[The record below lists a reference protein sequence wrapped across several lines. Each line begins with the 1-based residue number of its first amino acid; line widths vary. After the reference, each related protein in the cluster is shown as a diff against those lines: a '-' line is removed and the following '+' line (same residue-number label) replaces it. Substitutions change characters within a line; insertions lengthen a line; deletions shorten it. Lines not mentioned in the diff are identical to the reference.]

1 MNQISDIKA
10 EDEPVFSSSSPM
22 KLNRHLVVAEG
33 GNLAAAR
40 GRELDAPNL
49 YGGITQD
56 VIYQS
61 YKEQIE
67 NEKKEIA
74 RKLVQL
80 DMERQPSIK
89 ELSRDSM
96 DEFGEVNSGV
106 VVPEDFD
113 AHERPSSMKAL
124 ALERFRKTVK
134 KAETSRPL
142 LRSYSGTS
150 EFGLLKEG
158 LVTSKEDKEP
168 EIKLTIKRS
177 YSQLKTC
184 NIPKHKFR
192 VEGNQKAIKKAE
204 DLRKI
209 GYKNMDILSI
219 LGMEKYMLLNEKRF
233 SPKCMIDA
241 LVQRGNMQRYLNT
254 REISFVSKDKVKK
267 GDEGYEDYVLEKK
280 KRIFFNE
287 KKKGG
292 SNVQ

>member
-1 MNQISDIKA
+1 
-10 EDEPVFSSSSPM
+10 M
-22 KLNRHLVVAEG
+22 KINRHLVVAEG

-40 GRELDAPNL
+40 GREADAPNL

-106 VVPEDFD
+106 VVAEDFN

-124 ALERFRKTVK
+124 ALERFRKAVK
-134 KAETSRPL
+134 KVESSRMSTRTSFT
-142 LRSYSGTS
+142 GTS

-177 YSQLKTC
+177 YSQLRTC
-184 NIPKHKFR
+184 NIPKHKFK
-192 VEGNQKAIKKAE
+192 VEGNQKAIKKADE
-204 DLRKI
+204 LRKC
-209 GYKNMDILSI
+209 GYKTMDILSI
-219 LGMEKYMLLNEKRF
+219 LGVEKYMLLNEKRF

-241 LVQRGNMQRYLNT
+241 LVQRGKMERYLNT

-292 SNVQ
+292 ALNVQ